1 MALHQNVLAL
11 IWFQVR
17 MMPIVGSR
25 NRSGSSY
32 CFSYP
37 CRQPVKP

>member
-32 CFSYP
+32 VPIASAIP
-37 CRQPVKP
+37 AGNP